1 MSMFAGE
8 CRAEEGGIRLSFDDY
23 ATVLPDETG
32 SKSANSLDMSCADC
46 EQRRLNF
53 VLYWENDARGFTMF
67 LHDDDRHRTNATG
80 VELGL
85 SLQYHEYDEYLGWLD
100 FLGTWD
106 RPSVAV
112 GAQLRHFIFTPEDI
126 AAEALITNDRPY
138 AGWLTFGAFMQR
150 SEHNTFD
157 HLQLDI
163 GVVGDYSLAEEA
175 QTFVHS
181 VMPDTI
187 KPRGWDNQLSNE
199 LALNLHYQ
207 RRWRYRTT
215 ENEKG
220 WAGDMIPFAGFRVGN
235 VRTDAAAGA
244 TFRLGY
250 NLPMDFGPGTIEDF
264 TDHTASGRE
273 PFSAYVFARLEGRAV
288 ARDIF
293 LDGNTFANSHSI
305 DKKPVVGTAQLGVEG
320 RYEGLFLGWS
330 IIFRTEE
337 FDGQSGGNVTGQ
349 FVFGFRGRF

>member
-1 MSMFAGE
+1 M
-8 CRAEEGGIRLSFDDY
+8 
-23 ATVLPDETG
+23 
-32 SKSANSLDMSCADC
+32 
-46 EQRRLNF
+46 
-53 VLYWENDARGFTMF
+53 YWENDARGFTAF
-67 LHDDDRHRTNATG
+67 LHDDDRHRTNSTG

-85 SLQYHEYDEYLGWLD
+85 RVSDAAYDKYLGWLD

-126 AAEALITNDRPY
+126 AAEPLITNDRPY

-150 SEHNTFD
+150 SENNTFD

-264 TDHTASGRE
+264 TDHTAPNRE
-273 PFSAYVFARLEGRAV
+273 PFCAYVFARLEGRAV

-305 DKKPVVGTAQLGVEG
+305 DKKSLVGTAQLGVETS
-320 RYEGLFLGWS
+320 YEGLFLGWS

-349 FVFGFRGRF
+349 FVAGYRARF